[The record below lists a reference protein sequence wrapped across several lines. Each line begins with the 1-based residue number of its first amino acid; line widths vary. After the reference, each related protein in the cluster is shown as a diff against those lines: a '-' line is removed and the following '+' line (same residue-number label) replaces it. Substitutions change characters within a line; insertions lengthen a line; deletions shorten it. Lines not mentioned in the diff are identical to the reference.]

1 MEAAIGKNLSWYD
14 GYRINIIAY
23 GLAAVFRAVE
33 REGKR
38 LNLAAI
44 WSAQGVGGD
53 VIDELVSIAKIV
65 YDGVRE
71 SPLRQTKAQ
80 WGNLGQWFKEARCWD
95 EAASIDIVI
104 PDSIRALLIPVA
116 TYNEQESAADRA
128 AKVDRGIDA
137 QIDVVRLHSE
147 GYWQRLMD
155 WNMEDPVLSQ
165 VEYEAVV
172 RMARTPQGGRPPSEK
187 ECIVLME
194 AKRRA
199 ETNAFA

>member
-1 MEAAIGKNLSWYD
+1 
-14 GYRINIIAY
+14 
-23 GLAAVFRAVE
+23 
-33 REGKR
+33 
-38 LNLAAI
+38 
-44 WSAQGVGGD
+44 
-53 VIDELVSIAKIV
+53 VIDELVSIAKVV

-71 SPLRQTKAQ
+71 SRVRQTKAQ

-95 EAASIDIVI
+95 EASSIDVFL
-104 PDSIRALLIPVA
+104 PDSIRAMLIPIA
-116 TYNEQESAADRA
+116 MHNEQESAADRA

-137 QIDVVRLHSE
+137 QIEVVRLHAE

-172 RMARTPQGGRPPSEK
+172 RMARTPVNAKALSEK

-194 AKRRA
+194 VKRRA